1 MLRFKRNQFNIM
13 RMANR
18 YETLPNVVKEVKVG
32 PSNIVLNNILNYSKS
47 IEYQQKRNR
56 TVLVHLN

>member
-1 MLRFKRNQFNIM
+1 M

-32 PSNIVLNNILNYSKS
+32 PSNTVLINILNYSKS